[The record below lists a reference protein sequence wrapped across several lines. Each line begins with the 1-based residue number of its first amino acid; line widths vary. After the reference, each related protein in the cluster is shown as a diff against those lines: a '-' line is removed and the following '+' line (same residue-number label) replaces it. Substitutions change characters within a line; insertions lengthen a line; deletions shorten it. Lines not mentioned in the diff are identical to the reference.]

1 MKAWP
6 TCPWVCSP
14 SETRACSATRGP
26 HCRASWE
33 RGGLP
38 PHGDHLME
46 VRWSGCAT
54 GPPRK
59 TSTQVCTGGPTHTSL
74 PLSTGRVQLSAGKLG
89 NGEAPVLE
97 AVLLQAQEH
106 SFHCVHC
113 GVDMCSSQGC
123 SPASPGTQFHLRA
136 LWRGDVQ
143 KLGHLLS
150 CSAQATAGLPQ
161 SSSTRAG

>member
-59 TSTQVCTGGPTHTSL
+59 TSTQ
-74 PLSTGRVQLSAGKLG
+74 
-89 NGEAPVLE
+89 
-97 AVLLQAQEH
+97 
-106 SFHCVHC
+106 
-113 GVDMCSSQGC
+113 
-123 SPASPGTQFHLRA
+123 
-136 LWRGDVQ
+136 
-143 KLGHLLS
+143 
-150 CSAQATAGLPQ
+150 
-161 SSSTRAG
+161 